1 VFDARRNSVPVM
13 ASEAMSITSAVVANS
28 VTPRYSPTR
37 MQKAIA
43 LRKCEVVPL
52 SALHLA

>member
-1 VFDARRNSVPVM
+1 VFDAGRNSVPVM